1 MVGLLLF
8 GVVSRPLTYRFLFG
22 DKIDMD
28 WMSVIFHIT
37 EIIGTFAFAVSG
49 AMVAV
54 KKRMD
59 LFGVLLMGG
68 VTALGG
74 GTIRDVLIGH
84 FPPNM
89 FYSYKFLLIAAVSA
103 LFIFYIAYEWHDAYT
118 INEFH
123 LNNIN
128 NIFDAIGL
136 AAFVVTGTQTGIN
149 AGYGDNVFLC
159 IFLGT
164 LTGIGGGVLRDMMC
178 QEMPAVLRKH
188 VYAVAAIVGGLVYY
202 VLHLYIENTT
212 IPTIV
217 SMAVTII
224 IRMLATKYKWSLP
237 RIPE

>member
-1 MVGLLLF
+1 
-8 GVVSRPLTYRFLFG
+8 
-22 DKIDMD
+22 MD
-28 WMSVIFHIT
+28 WMEFIFHIT
-37 EIIGTFAFAVSG
+37 EIIGTIAFAVSG

-59 LFGVLLMGG
+59 LFGVIFLGG

-74 GTIRDVLIGH
+74 GTIRDILIGH

-89 FYSYKFLLIAAVSA
+89 FYSYQFLLIAAVSA
-103 LFIFYIAYEWHDAYT
+103 LFIFILAYKWHDAYT

-128 NIFDAIGL
+128 NVFDAIGL

-149 AGYGDNVFLC
+149 AGYGDNIFLC

-164 LTGIGGGVLRDMMC
+164 LTGVSGGVLRDMMC
-178 QEMPAVLRKH
+178 QEMPGVLRKH
-188 VYAVAAIVGGLVYY
+188 IYAVAAIIGGLVYFG
-202 VLHLYIENTT
+202 LHQVIENTT
-212 IPTIV
+212 IPTVV
-217 SMAVTII
+217 SMVVTIT

>member
-1 MVGLLLF
+1 MWASVIYFILGE
-8 GVVSRPLTYRFLFG
+8 T
-22 DKIDMD
+22 IDMD
-28 WMSVIFHIT
+28 WMNFIFHIT
-37 EIIGTFAFAVSG
+37 EIIGTIAFAVSG

-59 LFGVLLMGG
+59 LFGVLFLGG

-89 FYSYKFLLIAAVSA
+89 FYSYQFLLIAAVSA
-103 LFIFYIAYEWHDAYT
+103 LFIFFIAYKWHDAYT
-118 INEFH
+118 INEFY

-128 NIFDAIGL
+128 NVFDAIGL

-149 AGYGDNVFLC
+149 AGYGDNIFLC

-164 LTGIGGGVLRDMMC
+164 LTGVGGGVLRDMMC
-178 QEMPAVLRKH
+178 QEMPGVLRKH
-188 VYAVAAIVGGLVYY
+188 IYAVAAIIGGLVYY
-202 VLHLYIENTT
+202 GLHLVIENTT
-212 IPTIV
+212 IPTLA
-217 SMAVTII
+217 SMVVTIT
-224 IRMLATKYKWSLP
+224 IRMLATKFKWSLP

>member
-1 MVGLLLF
+1 
-8 GVVSRPLTYRFLFG
+8 
-22 DKIDMD
+22 MD
-28 WMSVIFHIT
+28 WMEIIFHIT
-37 EIIGTFAFAVSG
+37 EIIGTIAFAVSG
-49 AMVAV
+49 AMVAA

-59 LFGVLLMGG
+59 LFGVLFLGG

-74 GTIRDVLIGH
+74 GTVRDILIGH

-103 LFIFYIAYEWHDAYT
+103 LFIFIVAYKWHDAYT

-123 LNNIN
+123 LNNISN
-128 NIFDAIGL
+128 VFDAIGL
-136 AAFVVTGTQTGIN
+136 GAFVVTGTQTGIN
-149 AGYGDNVFLC
+149 AGYGDNIFLC

-164 LTGIGGGVLRDMMC
+164 LTGVGGGVLRDMMC
-178 QEMPAVLRKH
+178 QEMPGVLRKH
-188 VYAVAAIVGGLVYY
+188 IYAVAAIFGGLVYY
-202 VLHLYIENTT
+202 GLHQVIDNTT

-217 SMAVTII
+217 SMVVTIT